1 MKPAV
6 FAPADRKHSCWLG
19 GAILSQMAKFEM
31 MWITKKEYDEVGKSI
46 VHMKCFSIINY
57 FVAHP
62 AFQFKF
68 HIHN

>member
-6 FAPADRKHSCWLG
+6 FTPADRNNSCWLG

-46 VHMKCFSIINY
+46 VHMKCF
-57 FVAHP
+57 
-62 AFQFKF
+62 
-68 HIHN
+68 

>member
-6 FAPADRKHSCWLG
+6 YAPADRKHSCWLG

-46 VHMKCFSIINY
+46 VHMKCF
-57 FVAHP
+57 
-62 AFQFKF
+62 
-68 HIHN
+68 